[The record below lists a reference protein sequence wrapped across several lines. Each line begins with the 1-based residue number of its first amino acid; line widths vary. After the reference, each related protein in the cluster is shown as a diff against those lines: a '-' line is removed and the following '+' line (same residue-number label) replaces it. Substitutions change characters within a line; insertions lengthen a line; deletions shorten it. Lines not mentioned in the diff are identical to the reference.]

1 VAEPARIS
9 GRTLGHYRVLE
20 QIAAGGMGVV
30 YRAHDERLERD
41 VAIKVLP
48 AGILADET
56 ARKRFRKEALAIS
69 RLNHPNIAT
78 VYDFDSQDEIDF
90 LVMELISGMDI
101 DQKVVSGALTEKE
114 IVALGRQITEGLA
127 VAHEHGIIHRDLK
140 PGNLRVTPDGRLK
153 ILDFGL
159 AQVTRPARLEEP
171 TQSLATEAVSGT
183 LPYMAPEQLA
193 GETPDQRSDIYAV
206 GTVLY
211 EMATGRR
218 PFTEKLATKLTD
230 AILHLPPVTPRAF
243 NAKVSPELERII
255 LKCLEKDPSHRYH
268 SARELEVDLL
278 RLASGG
284 TTVPVSTR
292 TAFQRHRAWASVA
305 LTLLVLVTVVG
316 GLYFLR
322 ARAHDEPIGAVAVL
336 PFQNASDDPNGEY
349 LSDGISET
357 LIGNLSQ
364 LSGLRVMAR
373 DTVFS
378 YKGRQVDPRQ
388 AGRDLKVD
396 AVVTGRVIERA
407 NTLIVEADLVKVADG
422 RELWGERYN
431 RKLTDL
437 ITVQGEIADE
447 ITQKLRLHL
456 TEVEKARF
464 AKHYTE
470 NAEAYR
476 LYLKGRYFASK
487 ATPEDMAKGMGYLN
501 QAIALDPTY
510 ALAYD
515 GIAYYYLWANDLLL
529 APRDAMPK
537 AKEAAKQ
544 ALKLDDGLPQ
554 AHTEMGMVLF
564 QYEWDWAGA
573 EREFQR
579 AIQLD
584 PRYAS
589 AHEWYGYLL
598 VSEGRIEDG
607 IQEAKRA
614 VELDPLS
621 PECNWLLGWMLYFAR
636 QYGLS
641 AEQLHKTIDLDP
653 NYFLAHLVLGMSYA
667 GRAKMN
673 LAIPELERATSLGEC
688 NQSLGELGRAYALS
702 GKPREAQKIADRL
715 VAGWKRSHVGA
726 FEIALIE
733 IGLGDKD
740 EALAWLE
747 QAYEDRAFFM
757 VDLKNEPELDVL
769 RSHPRFQ
776 ELVRRMNFP
785 P

>member
-1 VAEPARIS
+1 MAEPARIS

-437 ITVQGEIADE
+437 IQYRE
-447 ITQKLRLHL
+447 RLPMKSRKSCGC
-456 TEVEKARF
+456 T
-464 AKHYTE
+464 
-470 NAEAYR
+470 
-476 LYLKGRYFASK
+476 
-487 ATPEDMAKGMGYLN
+487 
-501 QAIALDPTY
+501 
-510 ALAYD
+510 
-515 GIAYYYLWANDLLL
+515 
-529 APRDAMPK
+529 
-537 AKEAAKQ
+537 
-544 ALKLDDGLPQ
+544 
-554 AHTEMGMVLF
+554 
-564 QYEWDWAGA
+564 
-573 EREFQR
+573 
-579 AIQLD
+579 
-584 PRYAS
+584 
-589 AHEWYGYLL
+589 
-598 VSEGRIEDG
+598 
-607 IQEAKRA
+607 
-614 VELDPLS
+614 
-621 PECNWLLGWMLYFAR
+621 
-636 QYGLS
+636 
-641 AEQLHKTIDLDP
+641 
-653 NYFLAHLVLGMSYA
+653 
-667 GRAKMN
+667 
-673 LAIPELERATSLGEC
+673 
-688 NQSLGELGRAYALS
+688 
-702 GKPREAQKIADRL
+702 
-715 VAGWKRSHVGA
+715 
-726 FEIALIE
+726 
-733 IGLGDKD
+733 
-740 EALAWLE
+740 
-747 QAYEDRAFFM
+747 
-757 VDLKNEPELDVL
+757 
-769 RSHPRFQ
+769 
-776 ELVRRMNFP
+776 
-785 P
+785 